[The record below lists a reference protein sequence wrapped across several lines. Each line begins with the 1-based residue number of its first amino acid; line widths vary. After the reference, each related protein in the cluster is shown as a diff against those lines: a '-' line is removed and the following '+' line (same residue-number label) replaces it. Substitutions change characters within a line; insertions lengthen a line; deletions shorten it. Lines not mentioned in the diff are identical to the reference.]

1 MSSYNLRI
9 KGCSLTKLWHL
20 TRL

>member
-1 MSSYNLRI
+1 MSVYNFVV
-9 KGCSLTKLWHL
+9 KGCIPTKLWHL